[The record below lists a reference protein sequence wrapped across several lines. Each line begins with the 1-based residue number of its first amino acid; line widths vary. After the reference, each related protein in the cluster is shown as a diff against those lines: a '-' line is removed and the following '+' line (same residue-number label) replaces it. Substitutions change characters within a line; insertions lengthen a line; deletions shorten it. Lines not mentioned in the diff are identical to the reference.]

1 MGPGGHR
8 GAVRGMEARSCP
20 PKTPPLRPE
29 PPAEPKG
36 GTLTGHRPAQ
46 NRPQGPAAAA
56 APPAAARGQAMGGEE
71 AEAAGPAPGPGGCFK
86 RLDAAFHCASSS
98 YQMTSLYRY
107 GELKD
112 CNPAFRAFYQCVV
125 SGTTFADPAPAA
137 PEEMPC
143 IWKLRTKAEA
153 AEAWRAEFGA
163 GEGGGA

>member
-1 MGPGGHR
+1 
-8 GAVRGMEARSCP
+8 
-20 PKTPPLRPE
+20 
-29 PPAEPKG
+29 
-36 GTLTGHRPAQ
+36 
-46 NRPQGPAAAA
+46 
-56 APPAAARGQAMGGEE
+56 MGGEE
-71 AEAAGPAPGPGGCFK
+71 AEAAGPAPGRGGCFK
-86 RLDAAFHCASSS
+86 LLDAAFHCASSS

-112 CNPAFRAFYQCVV
+112 CNPAFSAFYQCVV